1 MVSILF
7 IGVVTALAVFAILA
21 KTRAGEP
28 RRAEKREK
36 GEIIKQL
43 LALSERENCVSAI
56 APLPARNLRR
66 TSTPTTRSDMLPEC
80 TGRGPNSKPRCST
93 MNPNP
98 AISLGSNQTDAEI
111 EEQIRER
118 AYELYQRRGGED
130 RNATDDWL
138 RAEEE
143 VLSYKAK
150 AGTTSS

>member
-1 MVSILF
+1 
-7 IGVVTALAVFAILA
+7 
-21 KTRAGEP
+21 
-28 RRAEKREK
+28 
-36 GEIIKQL
+36 
-43 LALSERENCVSAI
+43 
-56 APLPARNLRR
+56 
-66 TSTPTTRSDMLPEC
+66 
-80 TGRGPNSKPRCST
+80 